1 MKDKYKLVLRRV
13 IQGAKRIEKNKQYSV
28 SLYNTGLN
36 EDDISHLISEIQKEV
51 PVKIVILAVGAVM
64 LLEKL

>member
-36 EDDISHLISEIQKEV
+36 NDDISHLISEIQKEV